1 MLGHLNKTLGDDEG
15 LEPDLMPLKEWP
27 RDDRNKT
34 LKGILCLHYL
44 TEEHKQEWRDWFHS
58 LVEVKHSHTHT
69 HLHTHT
75 HFHSNPLP
83 SLILMLNCLQLFRH
97 PPLVLF
103 SP

>member
-1 MLGHLNKTLGDDEG
+1 MLADLNKTLGDSEG

-27 RDDRNKT
+27 RVDRNKT

-58 LVEVKHSHTHT
+58 LVEVKLS
-69 HLHTHT
+69 HTHT
-75 HFHSNPLP
+75 HFHSKHLLN
-83 SLILMLNCLQLFRH
+83 SLILMLSLPLFQH
-97 PPLVLF
+97 PPLLPL